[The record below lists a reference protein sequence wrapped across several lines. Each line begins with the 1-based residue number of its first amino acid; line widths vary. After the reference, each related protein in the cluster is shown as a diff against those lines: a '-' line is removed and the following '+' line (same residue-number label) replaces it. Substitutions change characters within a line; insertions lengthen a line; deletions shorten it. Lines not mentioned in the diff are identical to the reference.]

1 MDATSLGSS
10 SLLFLCGVSICL
22 SAAAAAAATLLLYD
36 DVADDDDDD
45 AAGMVVITNE
55 SLPTDK

>member
-10 SLLFLCGVSICL
+10 SLFLCGVSICL

-36 DVADDDDDD
+36 DVDDD